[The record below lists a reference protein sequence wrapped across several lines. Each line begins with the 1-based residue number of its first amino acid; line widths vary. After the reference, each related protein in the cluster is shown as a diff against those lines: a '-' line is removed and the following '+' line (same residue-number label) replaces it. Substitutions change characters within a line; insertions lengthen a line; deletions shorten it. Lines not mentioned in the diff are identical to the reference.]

1 MAHAEIWSIFSATQ
15 SARTFPAERVT
26 MEAHTMMGRLYI
38 LALFAALLL
47 PVAASA
53 HPHVFAEARLEIETS
68 ADGRVTEFR
77 NVWRFDEVFSSSV
90 VLDFDENADLKLDS
104 AELDRIG
111 SMVTES
117 LAEFDYYMNVTANGQ
132 DIGISLPEMIRV
144 DYQDG
149 QLLMFF
155 AVVPDRELVLN
166 GKIAVGVF
174 DPTMYAALDFI
185 NDEDM
190 MVTGGSTKRC
200 TNSVVR
206 PDPDEIIAQNQ
217 ASLTE
222 AFFETTESG
231 DLSKLLATR
240 LELNCS

>member
-1 MAHAEIWSIFSATQ
+1 MNNPFKWQIPALAVLAGVFMAS
-15 SARTFPAERVT
+15 P
-26 MEAHTMMGRLYI
+26 
-38 LALFAALLL
+38 
-47 PVAASA
+47 ASA
-53 HPHVFAEARLEIETS
+53 HPHVFAEARLEIDTS
-68 ADGRVTEFR
+68 TDGLVTELR

-90 VLDFDENADLKLDS
+90 LLDFDENGDLQLDH
-104 AELDRIG
+104 AELAEI
-111 SMVTES
+111 STMVTAS
-117 LAEFDYYMNVTANGQ
+117 LAEFDYYINLSVDGRDAR
-132 DIGISLPEMIRV
+132 ISLPEDIKV

-155 AVVPDRELVLN
+155 AVVPEKELRLN
-166 GKIAVGVF
+166 GRISVGVF

-190 MVTGGSTKRC
+190 MVTGGSSGQCAR
-200 TNSVVR
+200 NVVR

-222 AFFETTESG
+222 AFFETTQSG

-240 LELNCS
+240 LELTC

>member
-1 MAHAEIWSIFSATQ
+1 MNIDMTAQLRAVVLLIVLLVPAT
-15 SARTFPAERVT
+15 
-26 MEAHTMMGRLYI
+26 
-38 LALFAALLL
+38 
-47 PVAASA
+47 ASA

-68 ADGRVTEFR
+68 ADGHVVELR

-90 VLDFDENADLKLDS
+90 ILDFDENSDLVLDP
-104 AELDRIG
+104 AELANI
-111 SMVTES
+111 SEMVTLS
-117 LAEFDYYMNVTANGQ
+117 LAEFDYYVSITANGK
-132 DIGISLPEMIRV
+132 DIGISLPQNINV

-155 AVVPDRELVLN
+155 AVVPDQQLVLD

-174 DPTMYAALDFI
+174 DPTMYAAIDFI

-190 MVTGGSTKRC
+190 MVTGGSSGRC
-200 TNSVVR
+200 ANTVVR

-240 LELNCS
+240 LELECL

>member
-1 MAHAEIWSIFSATQ
+1 MAKHFILRLRDVVILIGCLL
-15 SARTFPAERVT
+15 PA
-26 MEAHTMMGRLYI
+26 
-38 LALFAALLL
+38 AAL
-47 PVAASA
+47 A

-68 ADGRVTEFR
+68 ADGHVIEFR

-90 VLDFDENADLKLDS
+90 ILDFDENADLVLDS
-104 AELDRIG
+104 AELTNI
-111 SMVTES
+111 SAMVTQS
-117 LAEFDYYMNVTANGQ
+117 LAEFDYYVSVTANGK
-132 DIGISLPEMIRV
+132 DVGITLPQTINV

-155 AVVPDRELVLN
+155 AVVPDRDLMLD

-174 DPTMYAALDFI
+174 DPTMYAAIDFI
-185 NDEDM
+185 KDEDM
-190 MVTGGSTKRC
+190 MVTGGSATRC
-200 TNSVVR
+200 SNTVVR

-240 LELNCS
+240 LELECL

>member
-1 MAHAEIWSIFSATQ
+1 MNNPFKWQLPALAVLAGLFLAT
-15 SARTFPAERVT
+15 P
-26 MEAHTMMGRLYI
+26 
-38 LALFAALLL
+38 
-47 PVAASA
+47 ASA
-53 HPHVFAEARLEIETS
+53 HPHVFAEARLEIDTS
-68 ADGRVTEFR
+68 ADGLVTELR

-90 VLDFDENADLKLDS
+90 LLDFDENGDLQLDQ
-104 AELDRIG
+104 AELAEI
-111 SMVTES
+111 STMVTAS
-117 LAEFDYYMNVTANGQ
+117 LAEFDYYVSLSVDGRDA
-132 DIGISLPEMIRV
+132 GISLPEDIKV

-155 AVVPDRELVLN
+155 AVVPAKELRLS

-190 MVTGGSTKRC
+190 MVTGGSSGQCAR
-200 TNSVVR
+200 NVVR

-217 ASLTE
+217 ALLTE
-222 AFFETTESG
+222 AFFETTQSG

-240 LELNCS
+240 LELTC

>member
-1 MAHAEIWSIFSATQ
+1 MSKSFTWRLSA
-15 SARTFPAERVT
+15 
-26 MEAHTMMGRLYI
+26 
-38 LALFAALLL
+38 LAVLAGLLL
-47 PVAASA
+47 PSAASA
-53 HPHVFAEARLEIETS
+53 HPHVFAEARLEIDTS
-68 ADGRVTEFR
+68 VDGRITELR

-90 VLDFDENADLKLDS
+90 VLDFDENADLKLDAS
-104 AELDRIG
+104 ELAAI
-111 SMVTES
+111 SEMVTLS
-117 LAEFDYYMNVTANGQ
+117 LAEFDYYINVSVDGKDAN
-132 DIGISLPEMIRV
+132 IELPEAIKV

-155 AVVPDRELVLN
+155 AVVPARELRLD

-190 MVTGGSTKRC
+190 MVTGGATGQCARQ
-200 TNSVVR
+200 VVR

-222 AFFETTESG
+222 AFFETTESA

-240 LELNCS
+240 LELDCR

>member
-1 MAHAEIWSIFSATQ
+1 MDIDMMWRLRAFVLLTGFLVPAT
-15 SARTFPAERVT
+15 
-26 MEAHTMMGRLYI
+26 
-38 LALFAALLL
+38 
-47 PVAASA
+47 ASA

-68 ADGRVTEFR
+68 ADGHVTELR

-90 VLDFDENADLKLDS
+90 IMDFDENADLKLDTG
-104 AELDRIG
+104 ELAQISD
-111 SMVTES
+111 MVTQS
-117 LAEFDYYMNVTANGQ
+117 LAEFDYYINVTSNGKDV
-132 DIGISLPEMIRV
+132 DIALPEAIKV

-155 AVVPDRELVLN
+155 AVVPQKELLLN

-190 MVTGGSTKRC
+190 MVTGGSTARC
-200 TNSVVR
+200 ANKVVR

-240 LELNCS
+240 LELDCQ

>member
-1 MAHAEIWSIFSATQ
+1 MDIPLKWRLPAMA
-15 SARTFPAERVT
+15 V
-26 MEAHTMMGRLYI
+26 
-38 LALFAALLL
+38 LASLFLTS
-47 PVAASA
+47 PASA
-53 HPHVFAEARLEIETS
+53 HPHVFAEARLEIDTS
-68 ADGRVTEFR
+68 ADGLVTELR

-90 VLDFDENADLKLDS
+90 LLDFDENGDLQLDH
-104 AELDRIG
+104 AELAQI
-111 SMVTES
+111 SVMVTES
-117 LAEFDYYMNVTANGQ
+117 LSEFDYYINLTVNG
-132 DIGISLPEMIRV
+132 DDAGISLPEAIKI
-144 DYQDG
+144 DYQNG

-155 AVVPDRELVLN
+155 AVVPEKELRLD

-190 MVTGGSTKRC
+190 MVTGSSSGQCAR
-200 TNSVVR
+200 NVVR

-222 AFFETTESG
+222 AFFETTKSG

-240 LELNCS
+240 LELDCK

>member
-1 MAHAEIWSIFSATQ
+1 MTMHLTRHLPAAT
-15 SARTFPAERVT
+15 
-26 MEAHTMMGRLYI
+26 
-38 LALFAALLL
+38 ALVALLAAT
-47 PVAASA
+47 PVLA
-53 HPHVFAEARLEIETS
+53 HPHVFAEARLEIDTS

-90 VLDFDENADLKLDS
+90 ILDFDENANMVLEP
-104 AELDRIG
+104 AELAKIG
-111 SMVTES
+111 DMVTQS
-117 LAEFDYYMNVTANGQ
+117 LAEFDYYTTITVNGA
-132 DIGISLPEMIRV
+132 DREIVLPEAIKV

-155 AVVPDRELVLN
+155 AVLPKTELQLD
-166 GKIAVGVF
+166 GRIAVGVF

-190 MVTGGSTKRC
+190 MVTGGGATQC
-200 TNSVVR
+200 TRQVVR
-206 PDPDEIIAQNQ
+206 PDPDEVIAQNQ

-222 AFFETTESG
+222 AFFETTTSN

-240 LELNCS
+240 LELDCQ

>member
-1 MAHAEIWSIFSATQ
+1 MMWRLSAMA
-15 SARTFPAERVT
+15 
-26 MEAHTMMGRLYI
+26 M
-38 LALFAALLL
+38 FASLML
-47 PVAASA
+47 PTAASA

-68 ADGRVTEFR
+68 ADGRVTELR

-90 VLDFDENADLKLDS
+90 VLDFDENSDLRLDAS
-104 AELDRIG
+104 ELAKISD
-111 SMVTES
+111 MVTQS
-117 LAEFDYYMNVTANGQ
+117 LAEFDYYINVSVDGKDA
-132 DIGISLPEMIRV
+132 GISLPEAIKV
-144 DYQDG
+144 DFQDG

-155 AVVPDRELVLN
+155 AVVPEKQILLN
-166 GKIAVGVF
+166 GKIAIGVF

-190 MVTGGSTKRC
+190 MVTGGAAEHC
-200 TNSVVR
+200 TRTVVR

-222 AFFETTESG
+222 AFFETTQSS

-240 LELNCS
+240 LELDCS

>member
-1 MAHAEIWSIFSATQ
+1 MNNSLKWQLPALAT
-15 SARTFPAERVT
+15 
-26 MEAHTMMGRLYI
+26 
-38 LALFAALLL
+38 LAGLFLAG
-47 PVAASA
+47 PASA
-53 HPHVFAEARLEIETS
+53 HPHVFAEARLEIDTS
-68 ADGRVTEFR
+68 ADGRVTELR

-90 VLDFDENADLKLDS
+90 LLDFDENGDLQLDH
-104 AELDRIG
+104 AELAQI
-111 SMVTES
+111 STMVTAS
-117 LAEFDYYMNVTANGQ
+117 LAEFDYYVSLSVDGRDA
-132 DIGISLPEMIRV
+132 GISLPEDIKV

-155 AVVPDRELVLN
+155 AVVPTKELRLN
-166 GKIAVGVF
+166 GRIAVGVF

-190 MVTGGSTKRC
+190 MVTGGSSGQCAR
-200 TNSVVR
+200 NVVR

-222 AFFETTESG
+222 AFFETTQSG

-240 LELNCS
+240 LELTCG

>member
-1 MAHAEIWSIFSATQ
+1 MNTHLIW
-15 SARTFPAERVT
+15 RLPA
-26 MEAHTMMGRLYI
+26 M
-38 LALFAALLL
+38 AALAAMLM
-47 PVAASA
+47 PVPASA

-68 ADGRVTEFR
+68 TDGLVTELR

-90 VLDFDENADLKLDS
+90 IMDFDEDADLKLD
-104 AELDRIG
+104 AGELAKIG
-111 SMVTES
+111 EMVTQS
-117 LAEFDYYMNVTANGQ
+117 LAEFDYYISVTVNGKET
-132 DIGISLPEMIRV
+132 GISLPETIKV

-155 AVVPDRELVLN
+155 AVVPDKKLQLS

-190 MVTGGSTKRC
+190 MVTGDSTSKCSRE
-200 TNSVVR
+200 VVR

-222 AFFETTESG
+222 AFFETTQSG

-240 LELNCS
+240 LELDCG

>member
-1 MAHAEIWSIFSATQ
+1 MKIDRI
-15 SARTFPAERVT
+15 
-26 MEAHTMMGRLYI
+26 GRLRI
-38 LALFAALLL
+38 LALLAGFLRPA
-47 PVAASA
+47 AASA

-68 ADGRVTEFR
+68 ADGHVIELR

-90 VLDFDENADLKLDS
+90 ILDFDENSDLVLDP
-104 AELDRIG
+104 AELANI
-111 SMVTES
+111 SEMVTQS
-117 LAEFDYYMNVTANGQ
+117 LAEFDYYVSITANGK
-132 DIGISLPEMIRV
+132 DIGISLPQNINV

-155 AVVPDRELVLN
+155 AVVPDQQLVLD

-174 DPTMYAALDFI
+174 DPTMYAAIDFI

-190 MVTGGSTKRC
+190 MVTGGSATRC
-200 TNSVVR
+200 ANTVVR

-222 AFFETTESG
+222 AFFETTGSG

-240 LELNCS
+240 LELECL

>member
-1 MAHAEIWSIFSATQ
+1 MNVDTI
-15 SARTFPAERVT
+15 
-26 MEAHTMMGRLYI
+26 GRLRA
-38 LALFAALLL
+38 LALLAGLVL
-47 PVAASA
+47 PAAASA

-68 ADGRVTEFR
+68 ADGRVTELR

-90 VLDFDENADLKLDS
+90 ILDFDENADLKLD
-104 AELDRIG
+104 AGELANI
-111 SMVTES
+111 SQMVTQS
-117 LAEFDYYMNVTANGQ
+117 LAEFDYYISVTVNGK
-132 DIGISLPEMIRV
+132 DVSISLPEAIKA

-155 AVVPDRELVLN
+155 AVVPTSDLPLN

-174 DPTMYAALDFI
+174 DPTMYAAIDFI

-190 MVTGGSTKRC
+190 MVTGGSATRC
-200 TNSVVR
+200 ANTVVR

-222 AFFETTESG
+222 AFFETTGSG

-240 LELNCS
+240 LELECL

>member
-1 MAHAEIWSIFSATQ
+1 MKL
-15 SARTFPAERVT
+15 
-26 MEAHTMMGRLYI
+26 RLRDLVI
-38 LALFAALLL
+38 LTGCLL
-47 PVAASA
+47 PAAASA

-68 ADGRVTEFR
+68 ADGNVTELR

-90 VLDFDENADLKLDS
+90 IMDFDENADFQLDS
-104 AELDRIG
+104 SELAKISD
-111 SMVTES
+111 MVTES
-117 LAEFDYYMNVTANGQ
+117 LAEFNYYINISVNGKDAN
-132 DIGISLPEMIRV
+132 ISLPEAIKV

-155 AVVPDRELVLN
+155 AVVPDKKLPLD

-190 MVTGGSTKRC
+190 MVTGGSTSRC
-200 TNSVVR
+200 ARKVVR

-222 AFFETTESG
+222 AFFETTGS
-231 DLSKLLATR
+231 DDISKLLATR
-240 LELNCS
+240 LELDCQ

>member
-1 MAHAEIWSIFSATQ
+1 MNIDRI
-15 SARTFPAERVT
+15 
-26 MEAHTMMGRLYI
+26 GRLRV
-38 LALFAALLL
+38 LALLAGFLL
-47 PVAASA
+47 PAAASA

-68 ADGRVTEFR
+68 ADGHVIELR

-90 VLDFDENADLKLDS
+90 ILDFDENSDLVLDP
-104 AELDRIG
+104 AELANI
-111 SMVTES
+111 SEMVTQS
-117 LAEFDYYMNVTANGQ
+117 LAEFDYYVSITANGK
-132 DIGISLPEMIRV
+132 DMGISLPQNINV

-155 AVVPDRELVLN
+155 AVVPDQQLVLD

-174 DPTMYAALDFI
+174 DPTMYAAIDFI

-190 MVTGGSTKRC
+190 MVTGGPATRC
-200 TNSVVR
+200 ANTVVR

-222 AFFETTESG
+222 AFFETTGSS

-240 LELNCS
+240 LELEFS

>member
-1 MAHAEIWSIFSATQ
+1 MRPTDRRPMTTHLM
-15 SARTFPAERVT
+15 P
-26 MEAHTMMGRLYI
+26 RLT
-38 LALFAALLL
+38 ALAAL
-47 PVAASA
+47 AALTAPATALA
-53 HPHVFAEARLEIETS
+53 HPHVFADARLEIETS
-68 ADGRVTEFR
+68 ADGRITELR

-90 VLDFDENADLKLDS
+90 ILDFDMNADMQLD
-104 AELDRIG
+104 AGELAKIG
-111 SMVTES
+111 DMVTQS
-117 LAEFDYYMNVTANGQ
+117 LAEFDYYTSVTVNGK
-132 DIGISLPEMIRV
+132 DIGVSLPETIKV

-155 AVVPDRELVLN
+155 ALIPAKDMQLK

-185 NDEDM
+185 NDADM
-190 MVTGGSTKRC
+190 AVTGGAASLCDSK
-200 TNSVVR
+200 VVR
-206 PDPDEIIAQNQ
+206 PDFDEIIMQNQ

-240 LELNCS
+240 LELECK

>member
-1 MAHAEIWSIFSATQ
+1 MW
-15 SARTFPAERVT
+15 
-26 MEAHTMMGRLYI
+26 RLPI
-38 LALFAALLL
+38 IASVASMLL
-47 PVAASA
+47 PAAASA

-68 ADGRVTEFR
+68 ADGHVTELR

-90 VLDFDENADLKLDS
+90 ILDFDENADLQLD
-104 AELDRIG
+104 ANELANISD
-111 SMVTES
+111 MVTES
-117 LAEFDYYMNVTANGQ
+117 LAEFDYYVNITVNGK
-132 DIGISLPEMIRV
+132 DADISLPEPIKV

-155 AVVPDRELVLN
+155 AVVPKKQIPLK

-190 MVTGGSTKRC
+190 LVTGGSASRC
-200 TNSVVR
+200 ARNVVR
-206 PDPDEIIAQNQ
+206 PDADEIIAQNQ

-222 AFFETTESG
+222 AFFETTKSS
-231 DLSKLLATR
+231 DLSKLFATR
-240 LELNCS
+240 LELDCQ

>member
-1 MAHAEIWSIFSATQ
+1 MKIDMI
-15 SARTFPAERVT
+15 
-26 MEAHTMMGRLYI
+26 GRLRA
-38 LALFAALLL
+38 LALLAGLLY
-47 PVAASA
+47 PAAASA

-68 ADGRVTEFR
+68 AEGHVIEFR

-90 VLDFDENADLKLDS
+90 ILDFDENADLVLDA
-104 AELDRIG
+104 AELAKI
-111 SMVTES
+111 SEMVTQS
-117 LAEFDYYMNVTANGQ
+117 LAEFDYYVSVTANGK
-132 DIGISLPEMIRV
+132 DIGISLPQSINV

-155 AVVPDRELVLN
+155 AVVPDQKLVLD

-190 MVTGGSTKRC
+190 MVTGGAASRC
-200 TNSVVR
+200 TNTVVR

-222 AFFETTESG
+222 AFFETTQSS

-240 LELNCS
+240 LELECL

>member
-1 MAHAEIWSIFSATQ
+1 MSNPLMWRLSAMA
-15 SARTFPAERVT
+15 V
-26 MEAHTMMGRLYI
+26 
-38 LALFAALLL
+38 LAGLLL
-47 PVAASA
+47 PSAASA
-53 HPHVFAEARLEIETS
+53 HPHVFAEARLEIDTS
-68 ADGRVTEFR
+68 ADGRITEFR

-90 VLDFDENADLKLDS
+90 VLDFDENADLKLD
-104 AELDRIG
+104 ATELAAISD
-111 SMVTES
+111 MVTQS
-117 LAEFDYYMNVTANGQ
+117 LAEFDYYINVSVDGKDAT
-132 DIGISLPEMIRV
+132 IELPEAIKV

-155 AVVPDRELVLN
+155 AVVPTRELRLN

-190 MVTGGSTKRC
+190 MVTGGATGRC
-200 TNSVVR
+200 AREVVR

-222 AFFETTESG
+222 AFFETTESS

-240 LELNCS
+240 LELDCK

>member
-1 MAHAEIWSIFSATQ
+1 MI
-15 SARTFPAERVT
+15 RRLRVL
-26 MEAHTMMGRLYI
+26 AFLAGLI
-38 LALFAALLL
+38 L
-47 PVAASA
+47 PTTASA

-68 ADGRVTEFR
+68 ADGHVIEFR

-90 VLDFDENADLKLDS
+90 VLDFDENSDLVLDT
-104 AELDRIG
+104 AELAKI
-111 SMVTES
+111 SEMVTQS
-117 LAEFDYYMNVTANGQ
+117 LAEFDYYVSVTANGK
-132 DIGISLPEMIRV
+132 DVGISLPQTINV

-155 AVVPDRELVLN
+155 AVVPDQELVLD

-190 MVTGGSTKRC
+190 MVTGGSATRC
-200 TNSVVR
+200 TNTVVR
-206 PDPDEIIAQNQ
+206 PDADEIIAQNQ

-222 AFFETTESG
+222 AFFETTGSG

-240 LELNCS
+240 LELECL

>member
-1 MAHAEIWSIFSATQ
+1 MSNLTMW
-15 SARTFPAERVT
+15 RLPA
-26 MEAHTMMGRLYI
+26 
-38 LALFAALLL
+38 LAVLAGLLA
-47 PVAASA
+47 PAAASA
-53 HPHVFAEARLEIETS
+53 HPHVFAEARLEIDTS
-68 ADGRVTEFR
+68 ADGRVTELR
-77 NVWRFDEVFSSSV
+77 NVWRFDEVFSASV
-90 VLDFDENADLKLDS
+90 ILDFDENADLKLDA
-104 AELDRIG
+104 AELASISD
-111 SMVTES
+111 MVTQS
-117 LAEFDYYMNVTANGQ
+117 LAEFDYYINVSVDGKDAA
-132 DIGISLPEMIRV
+132 IELPEAIKV

-155 AVVPDRELVLN
+155 AVVPAKELRLN

-190 MVTGGSTKRC
+190 MVTGGSTGQCARK
-200 TNSVVR
+200 VVR

-222 AFFETTESG
+222 AFFETTQSS

-240 LELNCS
+240 LELDCK

>member
-1 MAHAEIWSIFSATQ
+1 MKIDRI
-15 SARTFPAERVT
+15 RRLRV
-26 MEAHTMMGRLYI
+26 
-38 LALFAALLL
+38 LALLAGFLL
-47 PVAASA
+47 PAAASA

-68 ADGRVTEFR
+68 ADGHVIELR

-90 VLDFDENADLKLDS
+90 ILDFDENSDLVLDP
-104 AELDRIG
+104 AELANI
-111 SMVTES
+111 SEMVTQS
-117 LAEFDYYMNVTANGQ
+117 LAEFDYYVSITANGK
-132 DIGISLPEMIRV
+132 DIGISLPQNINV

-155 AVVPDRELVLN
+155 AVVPDHQLVLD

-174 DPTMYAALDFI
+174 DPTMYAAIDFI

-190 MVTGGSTKRC
+190 MVTGGSATRC
-200 TNSVVR
+200 ANTVVR

-222 AFFETTESG
+222 AFFETTGSG

-240 LELNCS
+240 LELECL

>member
-1 MAHAEIWSIFSATQ
+1 
-15 SARTFPAERVT
+15 
-26 MEAHTMMGRLYI
+26 MMWRLPI
-38 LALFAALLL
+38 MAALAGILL

-53 HPHVFAEARLEIETS
+53 HPHVFAEARLEIDTS
-68 ADGRVTEFR
+68 ADGRVTELR

-90 VLDFDENADLKLDS
+90 ILDFDENADLKLD
-104 AELDRIG
+104 ATELANISD
-111 SMVTES
+111 MVTQS
-117 LAEFDYYMNVTANGQ
+117 LSEFDYYINITVNGE
-132 DIGISLPEMIRV
+132 DAEISLPEAIKV

-155 AVVPDRELVLN
+155 AVVPKKEIPLN

-190 MVTGGSTKRC
+190 MVTGSSAGQCAR
-200 TNSVVR
+200 NVVR
-206 PDPDEIIAQNQ
+206 PDPDEVIAQNQ

-222 AFFETTESG
+222 AFFETTESS
-231 DLSKLLATR
+231 DLSKLFATR
-240 LELNCS
+240 LELDCK